1 MVSDGS
7 LSKVSPLLP
16 RGYVDVVEA
25 KQAGFNNIN
34 QPVVDTRACIDK
46 PRLFPR
52 YPAIRMR

>member
-1 MVSDGS
+1 
-7 LSKVSPLLP
+7 
-16 RGYVDVVEA
+16 VDVVEA

-34 QPVVDTRACIDK
+34 QPVADTRAYIDK